1 MDKKIRLALS
11 GAVVLGAQTAL
22 AQSDDEQWS
31 YLEEITVFA
40 TREEERIFDVPVSVS
55 IITEEQIQ
63 RTETSSFREL
73 FRYTP
78 GVDMVRDRR
87 SRAGEANVEIRGLGG
102 RRVLMLVDGVRLPDG
117 FGAAGV
123 SDQSRGK
130 LEVESLSRV
139 EVVRGPNSSLY
150 GSDALGGIVAF
161 QTKRPDT
168 VLGSARDFGVDIGV
182 GYDSAIDGVFGV
194 ADVAW
199 RSGTLAGLAS
209 LTYRDQSELENN
221 AADGPDP
228 QDVQAHNLLAKLE
241 WRPADDHLFT
251 LKGEWF
257 RADTETDRVSANVSV
272 GPPPIRIRDNS
283 IGDDRSERRHIG
295 LSWRWS
301 AADAAWLTSAA
312 AQIDY
317 QDSQTLEDSAF
328 SVTTVGAG
336 PPSVVQ
342 RTDLLDYQQE
352 QWSST
357 GQIALGLP
365 SADWA
370 SAIFGYEWV
379 RRDTGQRDFETE
391 TGITP
396 PSPITTVVEGN
407 VYPQKLYPDTR
418 SNLVGIYSQFKLELL
433 DGKITILPSLR
444 YDSYDL
450 DPQPDALF
458 DNANVLGFE
467 PASLDADRVT
477 PRIGITW
484 RPTDTISLF
493 ANYAEGFRTP
503 GAEQLNRIG
512 RVPVAT
518 FVHDFLPNPD
528 LKPETSEGFE
538 FGMRGKWS
546 AFSAEL
552 ARYDTDFEDFIETSL
567 IAFIP
572 AGSMGNLLT
581 IRRFQSVNIDKV
593 RIRGYEGSANLDLG
607 ELSDSL
613 RGFNFRAAF
622 NVTEGDNLTD
632 DQPLNSTPPAQVM
645 MSLRYQSLSDRW
657 GAEIYGNF
665 VDERDDVA
673 PISVQGMV
681 VPHVTQDSY
690 STVDISFNVRL
701 FGETRLNLQATNLF
715 DEQFAEWP
723 DLVNLPAGDPNV
735 DFFSAPGRAYA
746 VSVRSGF

>member
-1 MDKKIRLALS
+1 MSKKMPLVLA
-11 GAVVLGAQTAL
+11 GAVAVGAHTAL
-22 AQSDDEQWS
+22 AQTEDQESS
-31 YLEEITVFA
+31 YLDEIIVSA

-55 IITEEQIQ
+55 VITEEDIQ

-87 SRAGEANVEIRGLGG
+87 SRAGEANIEIRGLGG

-130 LEVESLSRV
+130 LEIESLSRV
-139 EVVRGPNSSLY
+139 ESVRGPNSSLY

-161 QTKRPDT
+161 QTKRPET
-168 VLGSARDFGVDIGV
+168 VLRTDRNFGVDFGA
-182 GYDSAIDGVFGV
+182 GYDSAIDGAFGV
-194 ADVAW
+194 ADLAW
-199 RSGTLAGLAS
+199 RSGNLAGLAS
-209 LTYRDQSELENN
+209 VTYRDQSELENN

-228 QDVQAHNLLAKLE
+228 QDVDARNVLAKLE
-241 WRPADDHLFT
+241 WTPSDDHLIT

-257 RADTETDRVSANVSV
+257 RADTETDRVSANVAV

-283 IGDDRSERRHIG
+283 IGDDQSERQHVG
-295 LSWRWS
+295 LSWRWNPQ
-301 AADAAWLTSAA
+301 DAAWLASAA
-312 AQIDY
+312 AQVDY
-317 QDSQTLEDSAF
+317 QDSQTLEDGAF
-328 SVTTVGAG
+328 TVTTVGAG

-357 GQIALGLP
+357 GQIALDFPG
-365 SADWA
+365 ADWA

-396 PSPITTVVEGN
+396 PSPLTTEVEGN

-418 SNLVGIYSQFKLELL
+418 SDLVGLYSQFKLELF
-433 DGKITILPSLR
+433 DGNVTVLPSVR

-467 PASLDADRVT
+467 PASLDEDRVT
-477 PRIGITW
+477 PRIGVTW
-484 RPTDTISLF
+484 RPTETISLF
-493 ANYAEGFRTP
+493 ANYAQGFRTP

-538 FGMRGKWS
+538 VGVRGRWS

-552 ARYDTDFEDFIETSL
+552 ARYDTDFDDFIDTAL

-572 AGSMGNLLT
+572 AGTMGNLLT

-593 RIRGYEGSANLDLG
+593 RIRGFEGTANLNLG

-613 RGFNFRAAF
+613 HGFNLRAAF
-622 NVTEGDNLTD
+622 NVTDGDNLTD
-632 DQPLNSTPPAQVM
+632 DRPLNSTPPTQV
-645 MSLRYQSLSDRW
+645 LLGVNYQSASDRW
-657 GAEIYGNF
+657 GAEIYGTY

-681 VPHVTQDSY
+681 VPHITQDSY
-690 STVDISFNVRL
+690 STVDVSFNVRL
-701 FGETRLNLQATNLF
+701 FGETRLNVQATNLF
-715 DEQFAEWP
+715 DEQYAEWP
-723 DLVNLPAGDPNV
+723 DLVNLPAGDPRV

-746 VSVRSGF
+746 VSVRTGF